1 MACYNCS
8 EYWQLWVKNLVV
20 VLSHVMSQKTM
31 FLVLFS
37 ITVCGGGC
45 ARHMHAFCA
54 RRFPWTGTLKPGLFM
69 VAKCN
74 WNPLSSHSSAVAK
87 QSASTV

>member
-37 ITVCGGGC
+37 ITVCVGGVCQTYACILCKTVSLDRDFKARFIHGC
-45 ARHMHAFCA
+45 Q
-54 RRFPWTGTLKPGLFM
+54 
-69 VAKCN
+69 V
-74 WNPLSSHSSAVAK
+74 
-87 QSASTV
+87 

>member
-37 ITVCGGGC
+37 ITVCVGGGVPDIC
-45 ARHMHAFCA
+45 MHFVQDG
-54 RRFPWTGTLKPGLFM
+54 FLGQGL
-69 VAKCN
+69 
-74 WNPLSSHSSAVAK
+74 
-87 QSASTV
+87 